1 MHLQEIHPQTRKKK
15 TISPNSHLSLTHF
28 QRSDDPVPS
37 ARSVDVNWRNINPGR
52 ERARQA
58 HCRRQRPYT
67 TETRTAT
74 KAHWRRNCLITFF
87 FYIYFLFDL
96 FFFFLAL
103 PLFAISFLIYS
114 YLTLSL
120 VSGLCGMYDIWVVG
134 VWFMCAQCTG
144 SRCCSVLKQRDAVF
158 LGILCER
165 TSKISRP

>member
-15 TISPNSHLSLTHF
+15 TISPNRHLSLTHF

-74 KAHWRRNCLITFF
+74 EAHWRRNCLIIFFIYIFSFRPFFLLPRPSSLCDFF
-87 FYIYFLFDL
+87 FNLLIPYFI
-96 FFFFLAL
+96 AC
-103 PLFAISFLIYS
+103 IS
-114 YLTLSL
+114 
-120 VSGLCGMYDIWVVG
+120 GGMYDIWVVG